1 MEKSI
6 EKIWSEGFLAT
17 DALVVPKI
25 NNLYEQKSIHIIDKF
40 TSMFKI
46 NLISIGIFSC
56 VLLVVTYI
64 VDAFITGLI
73 VFITLSILVI
83 INKKLLNGLKEIDYS
98 NNSFQYLKSFSDWM
112 KKQIAVNKKVAS
124 FMYPIVFIAI
134 LLGAWFKDVEGI
146 PLGERLVGEILYGF
160 PDTYLVFGVPLIGI
174 GVALLII
181 SLLVIF
187 GGKIYEF
194 DLKIVYGR
202 VLKKLDTLLSDLE
215 YLND

>member
-46 NLISIGIFSC
+46 NLISIVIFSC

>member
-46 NLISIGIFSC
+46 NLISIVIFSC

-194 DLKIVYGR
+194 DLKIVYGP

>member
-134 LLGAWFKDVEGI
+134 LLGAWFKDAEGI